1 MPIEMKR
8 NIRYVKKIGTENG
21 WKSEIYKTKPSK
33 KFAKK
38 KKEKKEEMSCGKW
51 KNSYILKEGI
61 CTAGRK
67 KQMVKNR

>member
-8 NIRYVKKIGTENG
+8 NIRYVKKIGTGNG

-38 KKEKKEEMSCGKW
+38 KEKK
-51 KNSYILKEGI
+51 
-61 CTAGRK
+61 K
-67 KQMVKNR
+67 KR